1 MMDWLCGV
9 QLVYRS
15 MLLVW
20 EQSFFL
26 VWLCLLRS
34 KHALCSER
42 KREWLSLMK
51 PSLIP
56 LRFVASYFY
65 HVMNSRILLMIRSN
79 HSHALHNHLK
89 SAELCLCCY
98 KKAAVRHIPRLFCL
112 LGINENRASFL
123 STRTTFLFRFV
134 VICYIYATS
143 NIQKE

>member
-34 KHALCSER
+34 GNGFCSQM
-42 KREWLSLMK
+42 KREWLSMMK

-56 LRFVASYFY
+56 LRFVASYVY

-79 HSHALHNHLK
+79 HSHLEASSVIHHILLAL
-89 SAELCLCCY
+89 LCTVIWKVLNSVC
-98 KKAAVRHIPRLFCL
+98 AVTRKRRFIPYRGYSVFW
-112 LGINENRASFL
+112 A
-123 STRTTFLFRFV
+123 
-134 VICYIYATS
+134 
-143 NIQKE
+143 